1 MRNTNH
7 NKIIG
12 LEVIGRKLMRIILM
26 SDSFEKE
33 VQEEEKFDHNRISL
47 LIFIWNFL
55 SIISRISVPIS
66 YSVLEPKNRN
76 EI

>member
-55 SIISRISVPIS
+55 SII
-66 YSVLEPKNRN
+66 
-76 EI
+76 